1 MKTNGSDEYSLKKQ
15 AELIQESNDTL
26 NILKGKV
33 KTAVD
38 DLSALISEITDEQI
52 KSLQEY
58 TVANNQ
64 LAEANQDYEN
74 FK

>member
-15 AELIQESNDTL
+15 AELIQESNDTI
-26 NILKGKV
+26 NILKVKV
-33 KTAVD
+33 KSAID
-38 DLSALISEITDEQI
+38 ELSALISEITDEQI
-52 KSLQEY
+52 TSLQEF

-64 LAEANQDYEN
+64 LAEANQDYES